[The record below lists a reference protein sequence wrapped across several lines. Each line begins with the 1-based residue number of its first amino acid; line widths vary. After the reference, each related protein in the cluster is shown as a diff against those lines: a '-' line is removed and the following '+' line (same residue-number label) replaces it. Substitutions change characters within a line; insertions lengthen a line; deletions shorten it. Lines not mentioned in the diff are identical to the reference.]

1 MPQRSRR
8 SRAAKLNFK
17 NRPQKQSENKI
28 ECEKPVKIINDDSD
42 QRNCGDIRVS
52 YLKQVSGHFHQGDLQ
67 FSYESRGVQCS
78 CNALVMLCRIPTIRH
93 QLTSEHLDQI
103 LKDGDYLYRATSQKL
118 RLAGELHK
126 DGYLECSQLP
136 TVCLLLDGS
145 SYTIDYESLRYCIL
159 EKDETNDLES
169 IDVELQAAFNVSNSN
184 ILILGSYMM
193 AIYRDSSTGCYIFF
207 DSHSRNEF
215 GFLTESGNSVAL
227 VFEDMENVHTYLRV
241 LCRQLN
247 ITAHIF
253 GIQSIHINRNSEL
266 APIRSTNANHRH
278 HNMENKPGCSTWT
291 SDHFNCIDTV
301 NRSLER
307 NSTNGKCLSS
317 QKSSKL
323 TKEQKWYKRLP
334 VAQKNEI
341 LEKKRK
347 REKEKYELS
356 EYANSKRLRSK
367 QSYENPENAVRKRE
381 QSKQSYRDPKKAER
395 KREQS
400 KQSYRDPKKAER
412 KREQSKQSYRDPIK
426 AKQKCQQS
434 QSNRHKKKSNID
446 SVIANFKKS
455 CKEEQQLIY
464 ICHICQRIFFKRQV
478 KTLYTNKYP
487 QSILIQSLPCHVDI
501 DALPATKHQGN
512 DEAKA
517 WICYTCDQNL
527 LANSV
532 PKLSTVNKLALVQQP
547 HVLSQLNML
556 ERHLV
561 SPAILFMKMI
571 PLIKG
576 AQKGISGQV
585 VCVKSNVNDTA
596 ACLPRLPTEQSLI
609 RVKLKRQL
617 IYKGHHMCQDVN
629 PENIRQA
636 LKWLKVN
643 NPVFEDIEINFDEFE
658 SMLDDELICNDHDRP
673 PQEDETN
680 ETSSASI
687 KDDVAAQIDG
697 DETEV
702 YDNIDDLHDTQY
714 FNKVEINLS
723 DTDMTDDEQDMLK
736 IVKLVEESIPDLQ
749 QNNQY
754 DDMPPLE
761 AVDDPI
767 CDIRN
772 GCRQQTNGTNNNEER
787 EDNKESLNQVQ
798 NCHDETNEQNAN
810 ENDDNDEDFITNTS
824 APLFSFLHPVDFA
837 QYLADKHDESIL
849 CIAPGEG
856 NIPEI
861 VLKMEAKCFP
871 VEFPDASNTFN
882 EHREDKLSPSRY
894 FNARIFSADNRFAR
908 NPEYIFFALYATEVQ
923 QIWDNISIAL
933 RRGNTKTTD
942 GREITAS
949 MLTDR
954 EEVKKLIKRDEG
966 YKFLAK
972 IRGTPAYWEKSKKDV
987 FAMIRQLGIPTF
999 FVTFSAAD
1007 RRWIEIDNAI
1017 LISQGK
1023 QPMTVEQ
1030 HMNMTWEDHCNIIM
1044 SNPAAAAKMFQERVY
1059 TFVNNVILSP
1069 ANPIGKVEDYY
1080 YRTEFQQRGWPH
1092 IHMIVWVKDAPVFD
1106 EDPDEE
1112 IVEFIDKYISCEL
1125 PNENDDH
1132 ELHEIV
1138 SNVQMHTKRHT
1149 KSCRKTGQVCRFN
1162 FPKPPSN
1169 KTFICRRQES
1179 MDENLNKL
1187 EREEEL
1193 TKRQDTE
1200 RKAKDTL
1207 RKMWDAIE
1215 SNEDTDFDEIL
1226 RMTQI
1231 THSQFEKCLAILA
1244 KRNTPYLKRRVKDQ
1258 WVNNYNPDLIRC
1270 WNANMDIQYILDPF
1284 AATMYML
1291 SYLTKSEREMGDLL
1305 RSAQREAREGNTD
1318 AVSELKKLGSVYL
1331 QHREI
1336 SVMGAI
1342 YLICSMPLKQSSR
1355 NVVFVQ
1361 TDVDGQK
1368 ISLPLQKLQ
1377 DNAGNSEEVWMT
1389 SQIEKYIGRPKTA
1402 KYKNM
1407 CMAKFFSTHYQVSS
1421 KSTNAKGQADENC
1434 DNEDVQSD
1442 SEQGLTQE
1450 VTIENQ
1456 QNSDISVYSVS
1467 KNHTTQKRRQK
1478 KLPIKLAKC
1487 SAKMK
1492 ERTQGKPAV
1501 IRYPRVSI
1509 KRDKERYHMNML
1521 RLYLPHTTEEIK
1533 PQSYDTYESYHLE
1546 GHVTINGKTLPIRK
1560 VVQENMKEF
1569 EPDNDRI
1576 DDAWDALQQ
1585 IPDLQDAWNALNPQG
1600 EQQQLDDRLER
1611 NICDDSDDEAVQVE
1625 IPEFHQQHE
1634 RRDLPRCAIETC
1646 RPEISEEQ
1654 AESMMRQLNDK
1665 QRQLFNHV
1673 TMWCDRKA
1681 RDHTVSPFRIFLT
1694 GGAGTGKSHV
1704 IRCITYYAKKAFA
1717 SMRENADEVTVLLLA
1732 HTGTAAFNISGETIC
1747 SALRVPAKPANNY
1760 TPLGEEYL
1768 NTLRMKYQHLQLVII
1783 DEISMVSIPYFDY
1796 VHGRLQQIKGTSGT
1810 SFFGN
1815 VSILA
1820 VGDFYQLPPIRPR
1833 TPLCFPRDEIL
1844 KDLWNPL
1851 FKIVQLTEIMRQRD
1865 DAVFAQMLNRLRTRR
1880 RNEPIDDA
1888 DKQLLESRIISEN
1901 GLSAP
1906 DDALHLFY
1914 TNSDVEAHNKRKI
1927 RSLNT
1932 PIYTIQAI
1940 DIDQKGGQIIKV
1952 NTVPHKTTRKDDT
1965 TLADELELAVD
1976 ARVMLIS
1983 NVDVSDGLCN
1993 GVSGIIK
2000 GIEICNNQNM
2010 PTVVYVKFDST
2021 RIGAKTRTTEFIP
2034 PQYEQCIPIKPRKES
2049 FQLKGKSFTT
2059 HREQVP
2065 LKLSWAVTIHKVQG
2079 QTTDQAVISMK
2090 YLQKA
2095 MAYVALSR
2103 VTHLEGM
2110 YLTDFDEHRICCDE
2124 NVADNIA
2131 KMPQCDLSIAN
2142 PLSDLDH
2149 CTNFIIVHHNIQSLN
2164 RHFEDLKKNTEI
2176 RKAHV
2181 ICLSETWLE
2190 NDYNFD
2196 SIAID
2201 GYTLESVNYGNG
2213 RGVAMYIQNSVRY
2226 NIVPL
2231 LTEQCDVLAIRTSGK
2246 TNLLIVAIYKP
2257 MATTSRVFSDEMNN
2271 LTAQIEILDTDH
2283 KVLVGDFNRNLLT
2296 DPVLPAF
2303 KHYNQVIQEPTT
2315 TKGTLLDHIYIKPLP
2330 PNYSASIMTTYYSYH
2345 HPTFVAIKY

>member
-1 MPQRSRR
+1 
-8 SRAAKLNFK
+8 
-17 NRPQKQSENKI
+17 
-28 ECEKPVKIINDDSD
+28 
-42 QRNCGDIRVS
+42 
-52 YLKQVSGHFHQGDLQ
+52 
-67 FSYESRGVQCS
+67 
-78 CNALVMLCRIPTIRH
+78 
-93 QLTSEHLDQI
+93 
-103 LKDGDYLYRATSQKL
+103 
-118 RLAGELHK
+118 
-126 DGYLECSQLP
+126 
-136 TVCLLLDGS
+136 
-145 SYTIDYESLRYCIL
+145 
-159 EKDETNDLES
+159 
-169 IDVELQAAFNVSNSN
+169 
-184 ILILGSYMM
+184 
-193 AIYRDSSTGCYIFF
+193 
-207 DSHSRNEF
+207 
-215 GFLTESGNSVAL
+215 
-227 VFEDMENVHTYLRV
+227 
-241 LCRQLN
+241 
-247 ITAHIF
+247 
-253 GIQSIHINRNSEL
+253 
-266 APIRSTNANHRH
+266 
-278 HNMENKPGCSTWT
+278 
-291 SDHFNCIDTV
+291 
-301 NRSLER
+301 
-307 NSTNGKCLSS
+307 
-317 QKSSKL
+317 
-323 TKEQKWYKRLP
+323 
-334 VAQKNEI
+334 
-341 LEKKRK
+341 
-347 REKEKYELS
+347 
-356 EYANSKRLRSK
+356 
-367 QSYENPENAVRKRE
+367 
-381 QSKQSYRDPKKAER
+381 
-395 KREQS
+395 
-400 KQSYRDPKKAER
+400 
-412 KREQSKQSYRDPIK
+412 
-426 AKQKCQQS
+426 
-434 QSNRHKKKSNID
+434 
-446 SVIANFKKS
+446 
-455 CKEEQQLIY
+455 
-464 ICHICQRIFFKRQV
+464 
-478 KTLYTNKYP
+478 
-487 QSILIQSLPCHVDI
+487 
-501 DALPATKHQGN
+501 
-512 DEAKA
+512 
-517 WICYTCDQNL
+517 
-527 LANSV
+527 
-532 PKLSTVNKLALVQQP
+532 
-547 HVLSQLNML
+547 
-556 ERHLV
+556 
-561 SPAILFMKMI
+561 
-571 PLIKG
+571 
-576 AQKGISGQV
+576 
-585 VCVKSNVNDTA
+585 
-596 ACLPRLPTEQSLI
+596 
-609 RVKLKRQL
+609 
-617 IYKGHHMCQDVN
+617 
-629 PENIRQA
+629 
-636 LKWLKVN
+636 
-643 NPVFEDIEINFDEFE
+643 
-658 SMLDDELICNDHDRP
+658 MLDDELICNDHDRP

-723 DTDMTDDEQDMLK
+723 DTDMTDDDQDMLK
-736 IVKLVEESIPDLQ
+736 LVKLVEESIPDLQ

-772 GCRQQTNGTNNNEER
+772 GCRQQTNGTSNNEER

-798 NCHDETNEQNAN
+798 NSHDETNEQNAN
-810 ENDDNDEDFITNTS
+810 DNDDNDEDFITNTS

-871 VEFPDASNTFN
+871 IEFPDASNTFN

-954 EEVKKLIKRDEG
+954 EEVKKLIRRDEG

-972 IRGTPAYWEKSKKDV
+972 IRGTPAYWEKSKKGV

-1017 LISQGK
+1017 LVSQGK

-1059 TFVNNVILSP
+1059 GFVNNVILSP

-1112 IVEFIDKYISCEL
+1112 IAEFIDKYISCEL
-1125 PNENDDH
+1125 PNENDDP

-1179 MDENLNKL
+1179 MDENLNEL

-1215 SNEDTDFDEIL
+1215 STEHTDFVEIL
-1226 RMTQI
+1226 RVTQI

-1270 WNANMDIQYILDPF
+1270 WNGNMDIQYILDPF
-1284 AATMYML
+1284 AATIYML

-1456 QNSDISVYSVS
+1456 QNSDVSVDSVS
-1467 KNHTTQKRRQK
+1467 KKQTTQKRRQK

-1521 RLYLPHTTEEIK
+1521 RLYLPHTTEDIK
-1533 PQSYDTYESYHLE
+1533 PQSYDTYEKYHLE
-1546 GHVTINGKTLPIRK
+1546 GHVTINGKTFPIRK
-1560 VVQENMKEF
+1560 VVQENMREF

-1585 IPDLQDAWNALNPQG
+1585 IPDLQDAWNTLNPQG

-1611 NICDDSDDEAVQVE
+1611 NIFDDSDDEAVHVE

-1654 AESMMRQLNDK
+1654 AESMMRQLNNK

-1673 TMWCDRKA
+1673 TKWCDRKA

-1717 SMRENADEVTVLLLA
+1717 SMRESADEVTVLLLA

-1888 DKQLLESRIISEN
+1888 DKQLLESRIVSEN
-1901 GLSAP
+1901 SLSAP

-1927 RSLNT
+1927 RSLKT
-1932 PIYTIQAI
+1932 PICTIQAI

-1983 NVDVSDGLCN
+1983 NVDVTDGLCN

-2034 PQYEQCIPIKPRKES
+2034 PQCIPIKPRKES

-2059 HREQVP
+2059 HREQIP
-2065 LKLSWAVTIHKVQG
+2065 LKLAWAVTIHKVQG

-2110 YLTDFDEHRICCDE
+2110 YLTDFDEHRIFCDE

-2149 CTNFIIVHHNIQSLN
+2149 STNFIIVHHNIQSLN

-2176 RKAHV
+2176 RKAHA

-2190 NDYNFD
+2190 HDCNFD
-2196 SIAID
+2196 SVAID
-2201 GYTLESVNYGNG
+2201 GYSLESVNSGNG
-2213 RGVAMYIQNSVRY
+2213 RGVAMYIQNSVKY

-2231 LTEQCDVLAIRTSGK
+2231 LTEQSDVLAIRTSGK
-2246 TNLLIVAIYKP
+2246 TNFADRSNIQ
-2257 MATTSRVFSDEMNN
+2257 TRGNN
-2271 LTAQIEILDTDH
+2271 L
-2283 KVLVGDFNRNLLT
+2283 KS
-2296 DPVLPAF
+2296 
-2303 KHYNQVIQEPTT
+2303 IQ
-2315 TKGTLLDHIYIKPLP
+2315 
-2330 PNYSASIMTTYYSYH
+2330 
-2345 HPTFVAIKY
+2345 